1 MDFLAVLAKSSCSL
15 NVRFYDKFI
24 LHMMLPIGCLLV
36 IVLAYFIAKTCCIKK
51 DEKKKQ
57 ENIKETASKAV
68 ILITLLIYPGLS
80 TKIFTMFKCKTID
93 GIPGSLLV
101 EDYDQECYKG
111 EHITYMIVGAVF
123 LCLYVL
129 GIPLIM
135 FLLLWRNKKHLH
147 DENSPKHHLIKR
159 ALGGMYTQYEPA
171 YWWFEIFLLM
181 NKTMMCGKQS
191 SVTDG
196 ECFGNQF
203 LTLLFSIFQSLFCTL
218 LHFFSGGL
226 VMASPG
232 TPLQVLIAVLIMLC
246 HLLVVK
252 DLKPYISSGED
263 VSSFLSSLTL
273 TLTTI
278 GGIVLMMD
286 GDGDG
291 LNKSFNSEVLAY
303 ILIAISVFCIASQIG
318 ITIFIDC
325 GVWENQC
332 GKKELK
338 QNENNKKEYK
348 NGKTKV
354 QPIKNNESNND
365 LKSWGT

>member
-1 MDFLAVLAKSSCSL
+1 
-15 NVRFYDKFI
+15 
-24 LHMMLPIGCLLV
+24 
-36 IVLAYFIAKTCCIKK
+36 
-51 DEKKKQ
+51 
-57 ENIKETASKAV
+57 
-68 ILITLLIYPGLS
+68 
-80 TKIFTMFKCKTID
+80 
-93 GIPGSLLV
+93 
-101 EDYDQECYKG
+101 
-111 EHITYMIVGAVF
+111 
-123 LCLYVL
+123 
-129 GIPLIM
+129 
-135 FLLLWRNKKHLH
+135 
-147 DENSPKHHLIKR
+147 
-159 ALGGMYTQYEPA
+159 
-171 YWWFEIFLLM
+171 
-181 NKTMMCGKQS
+181 
-191 SVTDG
+191 
-196 ECFGNQF
+196 
-203 LTLLFSIFQSLFCTL
+203 
-218 LHFFSGGL
+218 
-226 VMASPG
+226 MASPG

-338 QNENNKKEYK
+338 KNENNKKEYK